1 MAYADL
7 LLTALTYPDATPD
20 RAIRGGVA
28 LAKRLGGGLTFL
40 AVRADLPKLHNP
52 LANAAIHLDQ

>member
-20 RAIRGGVA
+20 RAIRSGVA
-28 LAKRLGGGLTFL
+28 LARRLGGGLTFL
-40 AVRADLPKLHNP
+40 TVRATEAVLGAPPCPVLLSH
-52 LANAAIHLDQ
+52 